1 MQWVIQRLRTPTKQ
15 VVKRSKLRF
24 FSPWL
29 SHTISTL
36 MAVVEPET
44 AGCVTSLG
52 KNVPDSSFL
61 GISCLLCVT
70 ADGKMPAAIGVVMK
84 GISGQNPFH
93 VQVADVARVRGKG
106 EEDTKNRRPNE
117 TLPGHLWSPKLLEV
131 CRVHLKQNPASDGD
145 EFLLLRQDALH
156 CFKVRQCYVLLVG
169 WACSNYMPPWLLFGR
184 LIRTIFKTFVDHSSW
199 TLLYVS
205 KSSMIY
211 PWNYWLGTASFFQ
224 CMFSLAYNFN

>member
-15 VVKRSKLRF
+15 VVKHSKLLF

-52 KNVPDSSFL
+52 KNVSDSSFL

-117 TLPGHLWSPKLLEV
+117 TLPGPLWSPKLLEV
-131 CRVHLKQNPASDGD
+131 CRVHLKQNPASDGMSSYFWGKMPCTVSRWDNVMCCSSD
-145 EFLLLRQDALH
+145 EPVLIICLLD
-156 CFKVRQCYVLLVG
+156 Y
-169 WACSNYMPPWLLFGR
+169 CSADWLEPYSRHL
-184 LIRTIFKTFVDHSSW
+184 
-199 TLLYVS
+199 
-205 KSSMIY
+205 
-211 PWNYWLGTASFFQ
+211 
-224 CMFSLAYNFN
+224 